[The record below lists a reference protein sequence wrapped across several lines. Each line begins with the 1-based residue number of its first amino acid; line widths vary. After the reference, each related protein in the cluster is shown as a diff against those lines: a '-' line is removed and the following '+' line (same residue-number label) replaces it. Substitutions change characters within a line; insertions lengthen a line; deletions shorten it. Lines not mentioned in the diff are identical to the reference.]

1 MAIRTRVKAGV
12 SIVDLDGKLAA
23 GGLAPSATVEALLDK
38 GVTQILLNLEGVD
51 FMDSSGLGE
60 LVRAARAVG
69 GRGATLKLANL
80 STNVQ
85 RTLDA
90 AGMSGRFQV
99 FGDEA
104 SALSSFRG

>member
-12 SIVDLDGKLAA
+12 SIVDLDGKLAT
-23 GGLAPSATVEALLDK
+23 GGLAPSATVQALLDK

-51 FMDSSGLGE
+51 YMDSSGLGE
-60 LVRAARAVG
+60 LVSAGRAVG

-80 STNVQ
+80 SANVK

-90 AGMSGRFQV
+90 AGLSRDFQI
-99 FGDEA
+99 FGYEA
-104 SALSSFRG
+104 SALSSYRG